1 MPFGKITNPART
13 LPDGTPATTEVRNLT
28 QPIRVLA
35 QSGGATV
42 DGTAVAVNQVIVDAI
57 TVPIGAVIDYEF

>member
-1 MPFGKITNPART
+1 MAFGKITNPAGF
-13 LPDGTPATTEVRNLT
+13 LPDGSPVVEVTRNIT

-42 DGTAVAVNQVIVDAI
+42 DGVVVAVNQVIVEEI
-57 TVPIGAVIDYEF
+57 TVPVGAVIDYEF

>member
-1 MPFGKITNPART
+1 MPFGKITNPAGF
-13 LPDGTPATTEVRNLT
+13 LPDGSPVVEVTRNLT

-42 DGTAVAVNQVIVDAI
+42 DGTAVAINQVIVDPI
-57 TVPIGAVIDYEF
+57 TVPVGAVIDYEF